1 MNDRFL
7 AAGAGF
13 IYSIG
18 KTLPAPFCSRASK
31 NLHFRQR
38 TDEYVNILYT
48 EGSLSEQNR
57 VSPCT
62 LRVSYGRINMYAA
75 RTGGVSVLSNQI
87 LHKTIQDIKDITGLE
102 CAVWDMKGICL
113 VMTHEKM
120 TKLEKRVAA
129 LCAAGQAKSR
139 EEENEGYFF
148 VLDEGEPTYVL
159 GLSGNGSD
167 ISMAGRMGASQLSN
181 LLFAYKEKMDKNR
194 FIQNLLLD
202 NMLLVDVYNQ
212 AKKMK
217 IPTELKR
224 IVYVIEMKTEGE
236 NLILET
242 LRGLYATGTRDFVTA
257 VDEKHVILVKALEN
271 TEGYREVHQ
280 TAKVITDTLN
290 TEAMVSVRVAYGTLI
305 DELRDVSRSYKEA
318 SVALEVGRV
327 FYAEKN
333 ILAYDRL
340 GIGRLIHQLPG
351 SLCEMFLK
359 EVFEGDAVDLFEE
372 DELTTVYT
380 FFDNN
385 LNISETSRQLYV
397 HRNTLVYRL
406 EKIQKRTGLDVR
418 VFDDALTFKIAMMV
432 ADHMR
437 NMKI

>member
-1 MNDRFL
+1 
-7 AAGAGF
+7 
-13 IYSIG
+13 
-18 KTLPAPFCSRASK
+18 
-31 NLHFRQR
+31 
-38 TDEYVNILYT
+38 
-48 EGSLSEQNR
+48 
-57 VSPCT
+57 
-62 LRVSYGRINMYAA
+62 
-75 RTGGVSVLSNQI
+75 
-87 LHKTIQDIKDITGLE
+87 
-102 CAVWDMKGICL
+102 
-113 VMTHEKM
+113 
-120 TKLEKRVAA
+120 
-129 LCAAGQAKSR
+129 
-139 EEENEGYFF
+139 
-148 VLDEGEPTYVL
+148 
-159 GLSGNGSD
+159 
-167 ISMAGRMGASQLSN
+167 
-181 LLFAYKEKMDKNR
+181 
-194 FIQNLLLD
+194 
-202 NMLLVDVYNQ
+202 
-212 AKKMK
+212 
-217 IPTELKR
+217 
-224 IVYVIEMKTEGE
+224 
-236 NLILET
+236 
-242 LRGLYATGTRDFVTA
+242 
-257 VDEKHVILVKALEN
+257 
-271 TEGYREVHQ
+271 
-280 TAKVITDTLN
+280 
-290 TEAMVSVRVAYGTLI
+290 MVSVRVAYGTLI

>member
-1 MNDRFL
+1 M
-7 AAGAGF
+7 
-13 IYSIG
+13 
-18 KTLPAPFCSRASK
+18 
-31 NLHFRQR
+31 
-38 TDEYVNILYT
+38 
-48 EGSLSEQNR
+48 
-57 VSPCT
+57 
-62 LRVSYGRINMYAA
+62 
-75 RTGGVSVLSNQI
+75 LSNQI
-87 LHKTIQDIKDITGLE
+87 LHKAIQDMKDITGLE
-102 CAVWDMKGICL
+102 CAVWDMKGVCL
-113 VMTHEKM
+113 VMTNEKM
-120 TKLEKRVAA
+120 MRLEKQVAA
-129 LCAAGQAKSR
+129 LCTAGQAKA
-139 EEENEGYFF
+139 EAGEKEGYFF
-148 VLDEGEPTYVL
+148 VLDEGEPVYVL
-159 GLSGNGSD
+159 GLSGKGPD
-167 ISMAGRMGASQLSN
+167 IVMAGRMGASQLSN

-257 VDEKHVILVKALEN
+257 VDEKHVILVKAMEN

-280 TAKVITDTLN
+280 TARVITDTLN
-290 TEAMVSVRVAYGTLI
+290 MEAMVSVRVAYGTLI

-340 GIGRLIHQLPG
+340 GIGRLIHQLPA

-359 EVFEGDAVDLFEE
+359 EVFDGDVVDLFEE

-406 EKIQKRTGLDVR
+406 EKIQKKTGLDVR

-437 NMKI
+437 NMRI